1 MVMSKLV
8 IDFYCF
14 RKKYMRS
21 CQIQH
26 DYGEEDCNYNEDE
39 ALDLTSNAIRD
50 GQAPPP
56 PSLEYVERPE
66 GASVNVGG
74 KACKWCGS
82 TTHTRRSHRD
92 CIRQQNTSDRKKYA
106 RLTQRMPKMRL
117 NKRRRPWSSDSEAFI
132 L

>member
-82 TTHTRRSHRD
+82 TTHTRRSRRD
-92 CIRQQNTSDRKKYA
+92 CTNLAVNLLLIRTFDAVKIIELREGHVSLQEYFK
-106 RLTQRMPKMRL
+106 LPK
-117 NKRRRPWSSDSEAFI
+117 P
-132 L
+132 